1 MELESLW
8 QSASSLW
15 LVWLMILF
23 LGVVFWAFRPKNR
36 KRFED
41 YGKIPFRDG
50 ENGG

>member
-1 MELESLW
+1 MDLESIW
-8 QSASSLW
+8 QAAQSLW

-41 YGKIPFRDG
+41 YGKIPFLDG